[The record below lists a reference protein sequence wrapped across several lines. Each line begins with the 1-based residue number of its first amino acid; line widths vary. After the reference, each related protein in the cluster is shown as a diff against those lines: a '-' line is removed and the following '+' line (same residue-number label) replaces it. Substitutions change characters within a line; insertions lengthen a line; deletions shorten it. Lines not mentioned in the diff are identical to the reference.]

1 MITMHNFLNQIN
13 TLTLIKKMMMAIP
26 VNKIKTMKVKQNNRY
41 RFYKMN
47 IKVFQ
52 ITKMKYLRYYK
63 TMKVDLKK
71 LLIFCNPEEKIE

>member
-26 VNKIKTMKVKQNNRY
+26 VIKIKTMKVKQNNRY

-63 TMKVDLKK
+63 TMKVDLKR
-71 LLIFCNPEEKIE
+71 LLIFCNPEGKIE